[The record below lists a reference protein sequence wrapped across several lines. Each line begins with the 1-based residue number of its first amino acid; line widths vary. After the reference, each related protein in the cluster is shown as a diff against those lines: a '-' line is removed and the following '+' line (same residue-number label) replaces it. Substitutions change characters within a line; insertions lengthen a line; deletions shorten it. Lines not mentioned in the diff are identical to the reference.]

1 MNPVPRPNTS
11 PGTDSFHHYLICV
24 SINKLHIMLPLRFP
38 NHIHGNGKVMGV
50 YHFFLEFSSC
60 PFFESIFNKELVA
73 VLPIVTVL

>member
-1 MNPVPRPNTS
+1 
-11 PGTDSFHHYLICV
+11 
-24 SINKLHIMLPLRFP
+24 MLPLRFP